1 MYKDFIPPKSLVE
14 LEQEI
19 QAAIKIIQLAQS
31 TAGLVPEDRVLS
43 TIVGMVQISTGINC
57 LDLLDKSYRLAI
69 GEITDV
75 A

>member
-19 QAAIKIIQLAQS
+19 QAAIKIIDLAK
-31 TAGLVPEDRVLS
+31 VPDDKVLS

-69 GEITDV
+69 GEITD
-75 A
+75 AA

>member
-1 MYKDFIPPKSLVE
+1 MNNNFIPPKSLVE

-19 QAAIKIIQLAQS
+19 QAAIKIIELAK
-31 TAGLVPEDRVLS
+31 VPDDKVLS

-69 GEITDV
+69 GEITD
-75 A
+75 AT